1 MGTTKKEPIGNAARS
16 FRWRRRNA
24 KKAWASSIAYAIR
37 KRAKE
42 AGIPCEID
50 AAYLISIT
58 PERCPVFD
66 TAFIFLGNKKILPT
80 SPSVDRLNPALG
92 YVPGNVVVI
101 SMKANSIK
109 SAYGS
114 KDLFKVADWLWEYG
128 L

>member
-24 KKAWASSIAYAIR
+24 KKAW
-37 KRAKE
+37 AKE